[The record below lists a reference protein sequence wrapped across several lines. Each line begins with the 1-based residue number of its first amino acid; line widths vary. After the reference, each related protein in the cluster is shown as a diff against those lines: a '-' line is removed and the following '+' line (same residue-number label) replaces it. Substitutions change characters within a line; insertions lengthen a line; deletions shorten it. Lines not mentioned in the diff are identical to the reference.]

1 MTTSKN
7 TSQIVLVDVSSD
19 SPDLLAALDRLSM
32 RLKASGRG
40 NRSDVQGMAQLL
52 VALYRIRA
60 ASNRLGIAYLNKSEM
75 NNAAVISALEDLG
88 VFKGILDKTEL
99 ANFKQRGQLPAGTR
113 ILIQTAAEYFLGV
126 VAEVF

>member
-7 TSQIVLVDVSSD
+7 TSQIVLVDICSD
-19 SPDLLAALDRLSM
+19 SQDLLAALDRLSM
-32 RLKASGRG
+32 RLRASGRG

-60 ASNRLGIAYLNKSEM
+60 ASNRLGVAYLNKSEM
-75 NNAAVISALEDLG
+75 NNAAVIGALEDLG
-88 VFKGILDKTEL
+88 VFKDILDEAEL

-113 ILIQTAAEYFLGV
+113 TLIQKASEYFLRV